1 MLLWIGLGL
10 AGRLGC
16 CLERALL
23 LQVMRQVCA
32 RGALLPALWWERDW
46 GLHSHMRTE
55 CQALLPY
62 SRSQIVSGWRSI
74 VGVSQ
79 LQWRLAR
86 ATCYSQA

>member
-46 GLHSHMRTE
+46 GLHSHNVYR
-55 CQALLPY
+55 
-62 SRSQIVSGWRSI
+62 VSGLDAILKKPDRK
-74 VGVSQ
+74 
-79 LQWRLAR
+79 
-86 ATCYSQA
+86 

>member
-32 RGALLPALWWERDW
+32 RGALLPALWWEWDW
-46 GLHSHMRTE
+46 GLHNHNAYR
-55 CQALLPY
+55 
-62 SRSQIVSGWRSI
+62 VSGLVAI
-74 VGVSQ
+74 
-79 LQWRLAR
+79 LKKPD
-86 ATCYSQA
+86 YK